1 MKINK
6 AIVEHYLI
14 ALGVAAVAI
23 WQTGNHN
30 LKTVAWSA
38 AVAVLGPVAHATYT
52 HFKNVAA
59 HRLPS
64 VSAIASLIS

>member
-1 MKINK
+1 MNINK

-52 HFKNVAA
+52 HFKNVAVV
-59 HRLPS
+59 PP
-64 VSAIASLIS
+64 VK